1 MHDPSVNTLMIV
13 GVGDNDD
20 NGDEDN
26 EDGEGDVKGTF
37 RLFGNSETAL
47 EDLGN
52 TVTNR
57 FIVL

>member
-1 MHDPSVNTLMIV
+1 MIV